1 MQTVEC
7 DWTKEDTQ
15 ICVKAEKSGMTFNPK
30 TNAPLT
36 LDELDVLA
44 LEYDKVR
51 STTTVGEFFNEKL
64 NSKPFEF

>member
-1 MQTVEC
+1 MQTIEC
-7 DWTKEDTQ
+7 DWTKEDTA
-15 ICVKAEKSGMTFNPK
+15 ICVKAEKSGMAFNPE

-36 LDELDVLA
+36 LDELDILA

-51 STTTVGEFFNEKL
+51 STTTVDEFFNEKL

>member
-1 MQTVEC
+1 MQAIEC
-7 DWTKEDTQ
+7 DWTKEDTA
-15 ICVKAEKSGMTFNPK
+15 ICVKAENSGMAFNPE

-36 LDELDVLA
+36 LDELDKFA

-51 STTTVGEFFNEKL
+51 STKTVDEFFNEKL